1 MSKAK
6 KFLLI
11 AFTVGLVIN
20 LQFNAPLTRN
30 MDKGFSIEQLAENIF
45 VPEAFASYS
54 CKAKSGCGH
63 VECTGINECTAYDHS
78 VCCDNH
84 TSTCMISH

>member
-30 MDKGFSIEQLAENIF
+30 MDNGFSIEQLADNIF
-45 VPEAFASYS
+45 VPEAFATVVPGNTLVYDNCAVCYKINNNPNCDASDPDWT
-54 CKAKSGCGH
+54 GCW
-63 VECTGINECTAYDHS
+63 
-78 VCCDNH
+78 
-84 TSTCMISH
+84 

>member
-30 MDKGFSIEQLAENIF
+30 MDNGFSVEQLAENIF
-45 VPEAFASYS
+45 VPEAFATITGW
-54 CKAKSGCGH
+54 CKEDGCRSGDNFCEMI
-63 VECTGINECTAYDHS
+63 VFPDFLVTCYD
-78 VCCDNH
+78 DGWPFQ
-84 TSTCMISH
+84 

>member
-30 MDKGFSIEQLAENIF
+30 MDNGFSIEQLAENIF
-45 VPEAFASYS
+45 VPEAFATFGNIKHYYNFYLP
-54 CKAKSGCGH
+54 CFTNGH
-63 VECTGINECTAYDHS
+63 MGHLID
-78 VCCDNH
+78 CDPGGQEFCNAH
-84 TSTCMISH
+84 DCE

>member
-30 MDKGFSIEQLAENIF
+30 MDNGFSVEQLAENIF
-45 VPEAFASYS
+45 VPEAFATHNYCGFLGACVGGPDFCGFYS
-54 CKAKSGCGH
+54 NGVPCM
-63 VECTGINECTAYDHS
+63 YDRG
-78 VCCDNH
+78 DY
-84 TSTCMISH
+84 